1 MNTKWLRNGFIYL
14 LIVVAVIAI
23 FYTLF
28 PNVGESD
35 ERSISEVI
43 AMAKQRQIDTI
54 EIRGDKL
61 TAYTTRGETLTS
73 RKEGGASL
81 LELLTDAGVDPYGST
96 PTVVVKGSSGLGSLF
111 GILLNFLPLIFFG
124 AVLLFIMRQAQGSS
138 NQTFSFGRSR
148 ARMLV
153 GTQPSVK
160 LRRRRRGRTK
170 PRRSSRRSSSS

>member
-28 PNVGESD
+28 PSVGGSD
-35 ERSISEVI
+35 EKSISEVI

-61 TAYTTRGETLTS
+61 TAYTTRGEAYTS

-81 LELLTDAGVDPYGST
+81 LELLTDAGVDPYGSN
-96 PTVVVKGSSGLGSLF
+96 PTVIVKGSSGLGSLF
-111 GILLNFLPLIFFG
+111 SILLNFLPLIFFG
-124 AVLLFIMRQAQGSS
+124 AVLLFIMRQAQGAKRIP
-138 NQTFSFGRSR
+138 TC
-148 ARMLV
+148 
-153 GTQPSVK
+153 T
-160 LRRRRRGRTK
+160 
-170 PRRSSRRSSSS
+170 